1 MQIGVCSRAGRGCA
15 SLMATIALVGVA
27 FIIIGYIKEYQKQ
40 YLKDESAVLDKLT
53 PEKRAL
59 TLASQ
64 SYFAK
69 YQATAVSTVL
79 AAVVASINMIMVLIV
94 RRFSLFER
102 HETKTK
108 MNISVALKL
117 GFLRFMTSSICYLLV
132 HKNAYAWY
140 IGADLIYD
148 VQMIL
153 FFLAANPLI
162 MLFDYVV
169 VLKKC
174 TRCWEKNKGDACK
187 LTQREA
193 NELYEGSVIDVE
205 NNLSNFLNLILTCL
219 FYSPIV
225 PQAIPIALIGAVLNY
240 WVSKWMLSYVH
251 KHPDELSDLLTAFF
265 VNLLPFASV
274 LWAGAYIFFITK
286 TNEDY
291 DKSIVTRTERFSD
304 LL

>member
-1 MQIGVCSRAGRGCA
+1 MEQ
-15 SLMATIALVGVA
+15 SL
-27 FIIIGYIKEYQKQ
+27 
-40 YLKDESAVLDKLT
+40 
-53 PEKRAL
+53 
-59 TLASQ
+59 
-64 SYFAK
+64 FAK
-69 YQATAVSTVL
+69 YQATAVSSAL
-79 AAVVASINMIMVLIV
+79 AAVVATINMIMVLIV

-117 GFLRFMTSSICYLLV
+117 GVLRFMTSSICYLLV
-132 HKNAYAWY
+132 HKNAYDWY
-140 IGADLIYD
+140 VGADLVYD

-153 FFLAANPLI
+153 IFLAGNPLI

-169 VLKKC
+169 ILKRCK
-174 TRCWEKNKGDACK
+174 RCWEKTKGDDCK

-240 WVSKWMLSYVH
+240 WVSKWMLANVH

-274 LWAGAYIFFITK
+274 LWAGAYIFFIMK
-286 TNEDY
+286 TNDDY
-291 DKSIVTRTERFSD
+291 DKQIVENKREFKN
-304 LL
+304 LLQYGKWDASKNMQTFPA